1 MTTHVYETP
10 SFALMPCHRREKG
23 EERGDRVQAPPYEF
37 LSRSK
42 PRLANTRVGNSGSR
56 ARILL
61 VGSYGEAD
69 DGVDDLGQR

>member
-1 MTTHVYETP
+1 MTTHVYEVP

-23 EERGDRVQAPPYEF
+23 KERGDRVQAPPHEF

-61 VGSYGEAD
+61 VGSYSEAD